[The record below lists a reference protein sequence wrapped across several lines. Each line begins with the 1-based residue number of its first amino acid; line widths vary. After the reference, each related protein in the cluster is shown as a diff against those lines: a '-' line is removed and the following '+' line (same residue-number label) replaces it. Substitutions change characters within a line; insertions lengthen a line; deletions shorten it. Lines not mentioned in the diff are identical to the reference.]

1 MERCKQCHRSVQPGS
16 KHCEKHKARR
26 GLHRV
31 KFVEGVKN
39 RVRTEHGHLVCEN
52 LTDCPLYGLVEYK
65 ENWLDADHII
75 EVMEFDDSA
84 TLKEINDPRTN
95 GRLQR
100 EESFITSRIPSMEF

>member
-1 MERCKQCHRSVQPGS
+1 M
-16 KHCEKHKARR
+16 
-26 GLHRV
+26 

-75 EVMEFDDSA
+75 EVMEFDDRA

-95 GRLQR
+95 GRLLCKLCHSDKNIEKR
-100 EESFITSRIPSMEF
+100 PAKRWA